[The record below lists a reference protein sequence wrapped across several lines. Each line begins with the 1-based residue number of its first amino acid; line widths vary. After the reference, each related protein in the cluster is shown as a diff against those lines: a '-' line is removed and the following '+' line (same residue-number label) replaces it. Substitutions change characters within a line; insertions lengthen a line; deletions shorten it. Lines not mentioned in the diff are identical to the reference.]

1 MPRPPRTREKT
12 RLNLELTRTVRDR
25 LERLQA
31 STEAESLTEV
41 IRRALEVY
49 EDLNGV
55 RMDGGRVIVEDNDG
69 HPRELRLL

>member
-1 MPRPPRTREKT
+1 MKLGKEQRV
-12 RLNLELTRTVRDR
+12 RLNLTITPRVRDR

-55 RMDGGRVIVEDNDG
+55 RQDGGRVIVEDNNG